1 MKLPEVLG
9 PNLEP
14 EGRRTRRAVEQVPEG
29 RDDWKPHAKS
39 MPLGGLAL
47 LVAGMPAWLAMIVRD
62 DQLDLNPPGGSS
74 YRPAPLRTRAERIQ
88 ALDDGIAKAREAL
101 AGTTDE

>member
-1 MKLPEVLG
+1 MKLTDVFLAQ
-9 PNLEP
+9 LEA

-47 LVAGMPAWLAMIVRD
+47 LVAGMPAGLAMIVRD

-74 YRPAPLRTRAERIQ
+74 YRPAPLRTRAERIRGVD
-88 ALDDGIAKAREAL
+88 AGIAQGREAL
-101 AGTTDE
+101 A